1 MSLYEF
7 FFKAYLDHTHD
18 KPLVPKAQE
27 DLVKIL
33 NVFILERAL
42 MELEVALD
50 DPKDE
55 MIVPLLCIN
64 TIVKQWNGR
73 G

>member
-1 MSLYEF
+1 
-7 FFKAYLDHTHD
+7 
-18 KPLVPKAQE
+18 VPKAQE